1 MANGKW
7 NYRVKRYMESIPQIA
22 VSNKVEV
29 PETILYENAMILCN
43 AHSPTYKPLERYTLA
58 SAEKNGKTYNITIL
72 SGANAGNVYVGVP
85 YYGGNC
91 HFNEYVGDT
100 YYGINFSREQE
111 KKDTIEKN
119 TVVSVKEAIKIVEQN
134 NQKAKRRADEL
145 TSEVFS
151 RPEY

>member
-7 NYRVKRYMESIPQIA
+7 HYRVKRYLDSIPEIK
-22 VSNKVEV
+22 VSKKVEV

-43 AHSPTYKPLERYTLA
+43 AHSATYKPLERFTLA
-58 SAEKNGKTYNITIL
+58 SAVKNGKTYDITIL
-72 SGANAGNVYVGVP
+72 SGKNAGNVYEGVP

-100 YYGINFSREQE
+100 YFGVNFNREQE
-111 KKDTIEKN
+111 KKDTLEKN
-119 TVVSVKEAIKIVEQN
+119 TVISVKEATEIVEQEN
-134 NQKAKRRADEL
+134 KKAKKYADEL
-145 TSEVFS
+145 VSEIFS